1 MDDKL
6 TKFVIKYSIISSIA
20 VFVIGGH
27 LKDFSSNL
35 IDLIIEPLFSIDL
48 NNDGNPDL
56 KELDKFNLRI
66 GSITF
71 PLGKIFLIIIKIF
84 LEIIV
89 IYYIVLFILKN
100 TKLVKV

>member
-27 LKDFSSNL
+27 LKDFSANL

-48 NNDGNPDL
+48 NNDGKPDL
-56 KELDKFNLRI
+56 KQLDKLNLRI

-71 PLGKIFLIIIKIF
+71 PLGKIFLIIIKMF
-84 LEIIV
+84 LEIMV
-89 IYYIVLFILKN
+89 IYYIVLFILKH

>member
-27 LKDFSSNL
+27 LKDFSANL

-48 NNDGNPDL
+48 NNEILQSHRNL
-56 KELDKFNLRI
+56 KGFQYYKLFLLFLQTQHNFCLFP
-66 GSITF
+66 SISMMM
-71 PLGKIFLIIIKIF
+71 
-84 LEIIV
+84 
-89 IYYIVLFILKN
+89 
-100 TKLVKV
+100 